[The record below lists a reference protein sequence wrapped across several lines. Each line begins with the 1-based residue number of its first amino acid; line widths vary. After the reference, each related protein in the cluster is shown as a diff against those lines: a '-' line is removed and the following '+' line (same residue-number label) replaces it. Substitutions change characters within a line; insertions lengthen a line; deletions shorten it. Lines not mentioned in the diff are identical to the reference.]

1 MVHRLI
7 VANFFVT
14 GHTVSVNY
22 VHELGGGV
30 TGELCNFHNGDFL
43 ELLKRVHLER
53 HLLLLSFR
61 PLLHEVRIDHVE
73 FFQAILNSLEEGHPE
88 FILVVLSFGGQVV
101 PSVIRSL
108 KYSKSGTSDG
118 RLVGALIEDTL
129 VVFKSLFHSEVNL
142 TLVFFGGVFQSPF
155 LPSVKVC
162 LSNGFVRSL
171 HLLLVFNI
179 NIELINNY

>member
-30 TGELCNFHNGDFL
+30 TGELCNFDNGDFL
-43 ELLKRVHLER
+43 ELLKRVHLEG

-61 PLLHEVRIDHVE
+61 PLLHEVRIDHME
-73 FFQAILNSLEEGHPE
+73 FFQAILNSLEEGRPKL
-88 FILVVLSFGGQVV
+88 ILVVLSFGGQVV

-162 LSNGFVRSL
+162 LSNSFVRSL
-171 HLLLVFNI
+171 HLH
-179 NIELINNY
+179 